1 MPLFNKTESECVTNL
16 DKWTYLV
23 KNMEKLKEI
32 PWKAQDEV
40 LAELEKVSNIAALSS
55 EERHL
60 YEINRRVYRDNLAV
74 LEASYQDGHESGFN
88 EGHESGVD
96 EATQKI
102 ALSLIR
108 QGFADEMIAETTS
121 LSHDEIQKLRECQV

>member
-1 MPLFNKTESECVTNL
+1 
-16 DKWTYLV
+16 
-23 KNMEKLKEI
+23 MEKLKEI

-40 LAELEKVSNIAALSS
+40 LPELEKVSNVAALSP

-96 EATQKI
+96 KATKKI

-108 QGFADEMIAETTS
+108 QGFADEMITETTS
-121 LSHDEIQKLRECQV
+121 LSHDEIQKLRECHT

>member
-1 MPLFNKTESECVTNL
+1 
-16 DKWTYLV
+16 
-23 KNMEKLKEI
+23 MERLKEI

-40 LAELEKVSNIAALSS
+40 LAELEKVSNVAALSP

-88 EGHESGVD
+88 EGHESGFNEGHESGVD
-96 EATQKI
+96 EAPQKI